1 MKMKHMRTLKQI
13 MADYH
18 CDLAKAKDLV
28 KGKPSCPHPDAPD
41 DEDFVLYKVWGGETE
56 ADTTAAGC
64 KDTLAVE
71 AEVNPENAAAARG
84 LLEGLSGTPFPAMAT
99 ADDDG
104 QGAGS
109 GAGLKRKD
117 AGGAKKNQAR
127 LSHASC
133 LNASTSE
140 TCWFHSNPRDQDLEF
155 LCQGPNS
162 KSAAKKPKLT
172 KEEKQNAEQNQKC
185 KDRRKQT
192 TRTPTQ
198 TYIHTYI
205 PTVVRLINKVWGTT
219 QIGQLNLRVFLH
231 PRKEWSANLSEDAR
245 QCAAVARGLQA
256 TQKKQLEGHV
266 TILHAHVATLKQ
278 LRPLGLVKA
287 TGYLF

>member
-117 AGGAKKNQAR
+117 AGGAQKIMLA
-127 LSHASC
+127 LAMHHASMLQHLRHVGFTATHETKT
-133 LNASTSE
+133 LNSFVRAPTAS
-140 TCWFHSNPRDQDLEF
+140 
-155 LCQGPNS
+155 
-162 KSAAKKPKLT
+162 
-172 KEEKQNAEQNQKC
+172 
-185 KDRRKQT
+185 
-192 TRTPTQ
+192 
-198 TYIHTYI
+198 
-205 PTVVRLINKVWGTT
+205 
-219 QIGQLNLRVFLH
+219 
-231 PRKEWSANLSEDAR
+231 
-245 QCAAVARGLQA
+245 
-256 TQKKQLEGHV
+256 
-266 TILHAHVATLKQ
+266 
-278 LRPLGLVKA
+278 LRPRSRS
-287 TGYLF
+287 

>member
-117 AGGAKKNQAR
+117 AGGAKTNHAR

-133 LNASTSE
+133 FNASTSE
-140 TCWFHSNPRDQDLEF
+140 TCSFHRTHETKSL
-155 LCQGPNS
+155 NS
-162 KSAAKKPKLT
+162 FVRA
-172 KEEKQNAEQNQKC
+172 
-185 KDRRKQT
+185 
-192 TRTPTQ
+192 PTA
-198 TYIHTYI
+198 
-205 PTVVRLINKVWGTT
+205 
-219 QIGQLNLRVFLH
+219 
-231 PRKEWSANLSEDAR
+231 S
-245 QCAAVARGLQA
+245 
-256 TQKKQLEGHV
+256 
-266 TILHAHVATLKQ
+266 
-278 LRPLGLVKA
+278 LRPRSRS
-287 TGYLF
+287 